1 MEVRD
6 TTGSMALTTE
16 AFRTGIALIVR
27 VIGTVDGE
35 TAPEFRR
42 VCHQS
47 IAPGDHHL
55 ILDMTEMEYISS
67 AGLSSLLSAGKEID
81 RQGGRL
87 LVCGLASRVK
97 QIFNLSGFDVLYPV
111 FETREAALADCVQK
125 SRS

>member
-1 MEVRD
+1 
-6 TTGSMALTTE
+6 MALTTE

-47 IAPGDHHL
+47 IGPGDHHL